1 MFSFLFS
8 VFLFFAQVIAEG
20 DTILCYQ
27 QGEVGV
33 TLTATSF
40 AVDLTDANIYTDD
53 IFGGVIDLGFD
64 FDFYG
69 NTYSQVVLSSNN
81 YLSFNIANAGG
92 FSWLGH

>member
-1 MFSFLFS
+1 MRIFVVFFFCLVSFYS
-8 VFLFFAQVIAEG
+8 FAQVIAEG
-20 DTILCYQ
+20 DTILCDGQ

-69 NTYSQVVLSSNN
+69 NTYNQVN
-81 YLSFNIANAGG
+81 YLLIIIYH
-92 FSWLGH
+92 LT